1 MNNQDRA
8 ATYSTSDLHL
18 SAFLKISGLRLVD
31 ILNNGTRRAT
41 FVFEDSPDR
50 QKLVLRFMNQ
60 EGQVEPVQFVEAW
73 KSLKALASGY

>member
-1 MNNQDRA
+1 MSNQNHPT
-8 ATYSTSDLHL
+8 TYLTFDLHL
-18 SAFLKISGLRLVD
+18 ATFLKISGVRLID
-31 ILNNGTRRAT
+31 ILHNDSRRAT